1 MIKSMT
7 GFSKA
12 EARKDGIGIN
22 VEFKSLNGRNLDINC
37 KMPRA
42 ISEKE
47 LEVRNFVRKNL
58 SRGTIT
64 IYINLEQDETKTPF
78 GFDHE
83 AASVTHQALVELR
96 KHLKVKD
103 AVKMENVLQF
113 HEHFIKTDTEQN
125 TELIWQLTKDAL
137 TDAIKQL
144 NTMRKKEG
152 SLISKDVQKRMKN
165 IQDLVEEIEKIGIE
179 QIPETREKYKEKIAK
194 LFEND
199 EIDESRLQTEIVLL
213 SDKLDISEEC
223 VRLSAH
229 IKQFNDTVK
238 ENESIGRKLTFLCQ
252 EMNREINTIASKCNN
267 SRISHLA
274 VIFKEELER
283 VREQAQNIE

>member
-1 MIKSMT
+1 MIRSMT

-12 EARKDGIGIN
+12 EAREDGIGIN
-22 VEFKSLNGRNLDINC
+22 VEFKSLNGRNLEINC
-37 KMPRA
+37 KMPRS

-58 SRGTIT
+58 SRGTVS

-83 AASVTHQALVELR
+83 AAAVTHKAIVDLR

-113 HEHFIKTDTEQN
+113 SDHFLKNEDVQN

-137 TDAIKQL
+137 TDAVMTL
-144 NTMRKKEG
+144 NDMRKKEG
-152 SLISKDVQKRMKN
+152 LNIARDINKRIKN
-165 IQDLVEEIEKIGIE
+165 INDYILKIEKIGIE
-179 QIPETREKYKEKIAK
+179 QIPETREKYRQKIAK

-199 EIDESRLQTEIVLL
+199 EIDESRLQTEIVIL

-223 VRLSAH
+223 VRLYSHVKLFNSAM
-229 IKQFNDTVK
+229 K
-238 ENESIGRKLTFLCQ
+238 ERIAVGRKLTFLCQ
-252 EMNREINTIASKCNN
+252 EMNREINTISSKCNN
-267 SRISHLA
+267 SDISHLS
-274 VIFKEELER
+274 ILFKEELER
-283 VREQAQNIE
+283 IREQVQNIE